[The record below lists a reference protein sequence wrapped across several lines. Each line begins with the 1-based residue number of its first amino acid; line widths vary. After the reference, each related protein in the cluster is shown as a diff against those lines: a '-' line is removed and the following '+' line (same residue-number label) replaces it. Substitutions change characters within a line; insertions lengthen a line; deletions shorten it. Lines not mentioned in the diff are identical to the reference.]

1 MCVRSHKNV
10 CGINVC
16 VSGWKGRGRDVE
28 EKSATVDHHIIKK
41 KSDSANSVSVR
52 IQITNKCRTLLNR
65 PLAIIAGPTRY
76 FQNLWRL
83 PVYLAINPHHVTNRF
98 VTGNDLL
105 SQGYMKWSWPLL
117 DRQELNWPTH
127 PSQLSPP
134 HSIAPV
140 SPDKKPWSSDH
151 STHSKSCVSVPSLIH
166 YFSLNGN
173 EVNSTPEVWSG
184 RKLVLLFPIKKI
196 FMHI

>member
-1 MCVRSHKNV
+1 MPSAVSEIETIPQSIRVRKNV
-10 CGINVC
+10 CALTQERVWYKC
-16 VSGWKGRGRDVE
+16 VRFGLKGKGGGMWRKKVQR
-28 EKSATVDHHIIKK
+28 VDHHIIKK

-105 SQGYMKWSWPLL
+105 SQGYMKWSWPPL

-134 HSIAPV
+134 
-140 SPDKKPWSSDH
+140 
-151 STHSKSCVSVPSLIH
+151 TLSLLSRPIK
-166 YFSLNGN
+166 N
-173 EVNSTPEVWSG
+173 PEVPTTPLTAS
-184 RKLVLLFPIKKI
+184 LVLASLV
-196 FMHI
+196 

>member
-1 MCVRSHKNV
+1 MPSAVSEIETIPQSIRVRKKMCVRSHKNV

-127 PSQLSPP
+127 PSQLPP
-134 HSIAPV
+134 P
-140 SPDKKPWSSDH
+140 
-151 STHSKSCVSVPSLIH
+151 TLSLLSRPIK
-166 YFSLNGN
+166 
-173 EVNSTPEVWSG
+173 TPEVQTTPLTAS
-184 RKLVLLFPIKKI
+184 LVLASLV
-196 FMHI
+196 

>member
-1 MCVRSHKNV
+1 MCVRSHKYV
-10 CGINVC
+10 CGKNVC
-16 VSGWKGRGRDVE
+16 VSGGKGRGRDVE

-83 PVYLAINPHHVTNRF
+83 PIYLAINPCHVTNRF

-105 SQGYMKWSWPLL
+105 SQGYMKWAWPLL

-127 PSQLSPP
+127 PSHPP
-134 HSIAPV
+134 HHHHHIFPLCSIGPV
-140 SPDKKPWSSDH
+140 SLDKKPWSSDH
-151 STHSKSCVSVPSLIH
+151 STHSKSCVSIQNLIH
-166 YFSLNGN
+166 YFFFKWKCS
-173 EVNSTPEVWSG
+173 
-184 RKLVLLFPIKKI
+184 
-196 FMHI
+196 